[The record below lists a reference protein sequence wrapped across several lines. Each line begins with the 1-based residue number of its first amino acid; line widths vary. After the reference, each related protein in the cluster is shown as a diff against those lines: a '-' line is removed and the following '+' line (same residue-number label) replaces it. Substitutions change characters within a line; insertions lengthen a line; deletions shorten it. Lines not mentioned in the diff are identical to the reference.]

1 MCDDWAGEIFAY
13 PIGMEKARPAVF
25 DADRVG
31 YLLDFIDLVEE
42 DFDGIEYFFWIFQL
56 RQVFRA

>member
-1 MCDDWAGEIFAY
+1 
-13 PIGMEKARPAVF
+13 MEKARPAVF